1 MITDCVLVTRLL
13 ARKESEWRGVMTAI
27 GYSLLGLN
35 LSNLSL
41 ALVRRQNSFP
51 HCAADMPRQ
60 AAQNHQ
66 DRILFGREK
75 QGQAISQDQ
84 NPIRHSLSCRRDSS
98 VQEIAS
104 WAAAISSNSNEI
116 RIRPTHRSPFSSRK
130 ALKGRLDVSKW
141 RKQLTHCPTRKLRH
155 GWDGAALGSHVFFG
169 TRPETVFAEKAPGTA
184 IQIKKLL

>member
-1 MITDCVLVTRLL
+1 MFWWLVSSLARNLNDVEWWQPLVTACL
-13 ARKESEWRGVMTAI
+13 AWTYYLWHLGHIFLALESP
-27 GYSLLGLN
+27 
-35 LSNLSL
+35 SNLSL

-104 WAAAISSNSNEI
+104 SAAISSNSNEI

-130 ALKGRLDVSKW
+130 ALKGRLDVSSGGSNSHIV
-141 RKQLTHCPTRKLRH
+141 RQGNYVT
-155 GWDGAALGSHVFFG
+155 DGMEP
-169 TRPETVFAEKAPGTA
+169 R
-184 IQIKKLL
+184 